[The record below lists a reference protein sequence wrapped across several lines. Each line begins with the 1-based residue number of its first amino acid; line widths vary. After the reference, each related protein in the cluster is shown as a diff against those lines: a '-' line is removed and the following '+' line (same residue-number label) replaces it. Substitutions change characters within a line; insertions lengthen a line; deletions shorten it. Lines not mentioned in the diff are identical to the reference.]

1 MHASDRFMHLPG
13 LCSDPRNVDSC
24 VSFAPYHIHTYPTAV
39 TAAAAAAAGLF
50 PAPIFGP
57 LLGILG
63 VYVADRGDLS
73 DVRRKLFSKGGR
85 GQFKSG

>member
-1 MHASDRFMHLPG
+1 MYEPMYHSLLP
-13 LCSDPRNVDSC
+13 L
-24 VSFAPYHIHTYPTAV
+24 VSLFAC
-39 TAAAAAAAGLF
+39 AGLF
-50 PAPIFGP
+50 PAPIVGP

-63 VYVADRGDLS
+63 VYIADRGDLN